1 MKRILITA
9 GATSE
14 PIDAVRAI
22 TNNATGK
29 LGSYIADFAV
39 K

>member
-9 GATSE
+9 WCNIE
-14 PIDAVRAI
+14 PIDAVRSI

-29 LGSYIADFAV
+29 LGSYIADYLC
-39 K
+39 